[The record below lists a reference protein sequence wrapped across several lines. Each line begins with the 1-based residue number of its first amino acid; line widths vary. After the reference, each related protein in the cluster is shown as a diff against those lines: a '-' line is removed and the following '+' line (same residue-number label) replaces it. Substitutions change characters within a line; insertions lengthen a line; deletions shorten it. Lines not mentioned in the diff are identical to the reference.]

1 MLLAYAIPLSHSS
14 LHKRWRGSSYAIL
27 LWLLYQ
33 QRYLDGLISLA
44 FTLPFIMKRCSS
56 LEHTS
61 KLFYF
66 CSCSNQLKEK
76 KEEPVCASVWL
87 HGVKPWQDV
96 YSRDMMPF
104 NVSLLLNKS
113 QEKISK
119 NVFISQNSLFL
130 QLFTARLG
138 MCFWLKLNYCVYVYS
153 NALAHHT
160 L

>member
-61 KLFYF
+61 KPFYF
-66 CSCSNQLKEK
+66 CSCSNQLKKK

-96 YSRDMMPF
+96 YSRDMIPMFPF
-104 NVSLLLNKS
+104 CSTNHRKRSAKMCLSPKT
-113 QEKISK
+113 
-119 NVFISQNSLFL
+119 LFL
-130 QLFTARLG
+130 QLFTARRG

>member
-44 FTLPFIMKRCSS
+44 LTLPFIMKRCSS

-66 CSCSNQLKEK
+66 CSCIK
-76 KEEPVCASVWL
+76 KKRTCVCKRVVAWGQTMARCLFKGCDGIQCFPFARQITGKDQRKCVYLPKLSV
-87 HGVKPWQDV
+87 
-96 YSRDMMPF
+96 
-104 NVSLLLNKS
+104 
-113 QEKISK
+113 
-119 NVFISQNSLFL
+119 
-130 QLFTARLG
+130 FTAIYCKTGYVFLTQI
-138 MCFWLKLNYCVYVYS
+138 KLLCRC
-153 NALAHHT
+153 L
-160 L
+160 

>member
-76 KEEPVCASVWL
+76 KKKNLCVQACGCMGSNHGKMFIQGIWCHSMFPFCSTNHRKRSAKMCLSPKTLCFYSYLLRDWVC
-87 HGVKPWQDV
+87 
-96 YSRDMMPF
+96 
-104 NVSLLLNKS
+104 
-113 QEKISK
+113 
-119 NVFISQNSLFL
+119 VFD
-130 QLFTARLG
+130 
-138 MCFWLKLNYCVYVYS
+138 S
-153 NALAHHT
+153 N
-160 L
+160 

>member
-61 KLFYF
+61 KPFYF
-66 CSCSNQLKEK
+66 CSCSNQLKK
-76 KEEPVCASVWL
+76 KKRRTCVCKCVVAWGQTMARCL
-87 HGVKPWQDV
+87 FKGYDT
-96 YSRDMMPF
+96 

-119 NVFISQNSLFL
+119 NVFISQNSPFL
-130 QLFTARLG
+130 QLFTARRG

>member
-76 KEEPVCASVWL
+76 KRRTCVCKRVVAWGQTMARCLFKGYDAIQCFPFAQQITGKDQQKCVYLPKLSV
-87 HGVKPWQDV
+87 
-96 YSRDMMPF
+96 
-104 NVSLLLNKS
+104 
-113 QEKISK
+113 
-119 NVFISQNSLFL
+119 
-130 QLFTARLG
+130 FTAIYCETGYVFLTQI
-138 MCFWLKLNYCVYVYS
+138 KLLC
-153 NALAHHT
+153 LC

>member
-14 LHKRWRGSSYAIL
+14 LHKRWRGSSYPIL

-33 QRYLDGLISLA
+33 HRYLDGLISLA

-66 CSCSNQLKEK
+66 CSVVISWK
-76 KEEPVCASVWL
+76 KKRRTCVCKRVVAWGQTMARCL
-87 HGVKPWQDV
+87 FKGYGAIQCFPFARQITGKDQQKCV
-96 YSRDMMPF
+96 YLPK
-104 NVSLLLNKS
+104 LC
-113 QEKISK
+113 
-119 NVFISQNSLFL
+119 
-130 QLFTARLG
+130 FTAIYCKTGYVFLTQI
-138 MCFWLKLNYCVYVYS
+138 KLLC
-153 NALAHHT
+153 LC

>member
-61 KLFYF
+61 KPFYF
-66 CSCSNQLKEK
+66 CSCSNQLKK
-76 KEEPVCASVWL
+76 KKKNLCVQVCGCMGSNHGKMFIQGIWYQCFPFAQQITGKDQQKCVYLPKLSV
-87 HGVKPWQDV
+87 
-96 YSRDMMPF
+96 
-104 NVSLLLNKS
+104 
-113 QEKISK
+113 
-119 NVFISQNSLFL
+119 
-130 QLFTARLG
+130 FTAIYCKTGYVFLTQI
-138 MCFWLKLNYCVYVYS
+138 KLLC
-153 NALAHHT
+153 LC